1 MPGTLLINY
10 ILIYELKSIRK
21 HPEWVS
27 ESCSVSADSLR
38 LHGLY
43 SPWNSPGQNI
53 RVRSHSLLQ
62 GIFPTQGSNPGLL
75 HCRQILYQLSHKGTP
90 KKMSQVRKNSIKKK
104 KNHSNICL
112 DQKQMRQGKN
122 IQSRWCRKTR
132 AWPLGKNV
140 ICIWLSPSLINCGT
154 ICSKET
160 SCVWGSGDKIYTRA
174 MKPFRR

>member
-43 SPWNSPGQNI
+43 TVHGI
-53 RVRSHSLLQ
+53 LQ
-62 GIFPTQGSNPGLL
+62 ARILEWEAIPFSRESSQPRDQTQVSCIAGRFFISWATREPLRKCLKWGK
-75 HCRQILYQLSHKGTP
+75 IQL
-90 KKMSQVRKNSIKKK
+90 KK

-160 SCVWGSGDKIYTRA
+160 TCVWGSGDKIYTRA